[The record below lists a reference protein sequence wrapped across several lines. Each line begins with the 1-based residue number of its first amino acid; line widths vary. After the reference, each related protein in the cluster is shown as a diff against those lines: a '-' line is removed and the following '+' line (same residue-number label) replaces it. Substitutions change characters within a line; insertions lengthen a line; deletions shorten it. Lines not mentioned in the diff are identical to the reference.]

1 MKNEMAQL
9 IRQAHLDSAL
19 SSNRQEITVG
29 EITVGEQIAPNI
41 LPEDG
46 EVLHYS
52 GFKHEYGAQA
62 IFYVDPDIHTGHP
75 EFVVTKIE
83 MSLSVGTVR
92 ITAVSAECLI
102 NPIGTECA
110 QTWTKTALLTDKIEV
125 YRPRNPL
132 SSF

>member
-1 MKNEMAQL
+1 MAQL
-9 IRQAHLDSAL
+9 IRQAHLDKPL

-29 EITVGEQIAPNI
+29 EITVGEQIAPDR
-41 LPEDG
+41 LPDDG

-62 IFYVDPDIHTGHP
+62 IFYVDPDIHIGHP

-92 ITAVSAECLI
+92 ITAVSAELLV
-102 NPIGTECA
+102 NPTGTECA
-110 QTWTKTALLTDKIEV
+110 ETWTMKASLTDKITV
-125 YRPRNPL
+125 YRPRRRL
-132 SSF
+132 LGF